1 MTKTGSLKK
10 RLLYGLL
17 VIVAG
22 VLVYYAYQTRANWK
36 KEHVL
41 VELRPIKTNQ
51 GWGYDILANGKVF
64 IHQPTVPAIQGQYTF
79 RTQEGALA
87 VGQKVVD
94 RIKQGQ
100 MPMVTTEEVQ
110 QLKVEMDSI
119 PRPAKADSLSVHK

>member
-10 RLLYGLL
+10 RLLYGLI

-22 VLVYYAYQTRANWK
+22 VLVYFGYQARTKWK

-41 VELRPIKTNQ
+41 VELRPIQTPQ

-64 IHQPTVPAIQGQYTF
+64 IHQPTVPAIQGQHTF
-79 RTQEGALA
+79 RTKEGALA

-94 RIKQGQ
+94 RIMQGQ

-110 QLKVEMDSI
+110 HLAGVIDSI
-119 PRPAKADSLSVHK
+119 PRHTAADSLHK

>member
-10 RLLYGLL
+10 GLLYGLV

-22 VLVYYAYQTRANWK
+22 VLVYFGYQARVKWK

-41 VELRPIKTNQ
+41 VELRPVKTAQ

-64 IHQPTVPAIQGQYTF
+64 IHQPTVPAIQGQHSF
-79 RTQEGALA
+79 RTKEGALA

-94 RIKQGQ
+94 RITQGQ

-110 QLKVEMDSI
+110 QMGIAMDSI
-119 PRPAKADSLSVHK
+119 PLHPAPDSLHKIK